1 MSLIE
6 EVQKEGMFTND
17 SIFSINKINRSI
29 DAMTSAKEVSKAM
42 Q

>member
-17 SIFSINKINRSI
+17 SLFSNNKIKLINRCDDKCQRVI
-29 DAMTSAKEVSKAM
+29 
-42 Q
+42 